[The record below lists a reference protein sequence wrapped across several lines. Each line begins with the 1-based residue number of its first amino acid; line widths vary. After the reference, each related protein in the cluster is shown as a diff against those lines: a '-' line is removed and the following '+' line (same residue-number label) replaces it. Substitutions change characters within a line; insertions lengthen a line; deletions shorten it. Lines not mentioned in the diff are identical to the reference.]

1 MAEIN
6 SLKGW
11 RYNSDIF
18 ENIDNLTSPLFDI
31 NTKKDYLYSNA
42 YNSINIS
49 SPKQGYL
56 KAKDVLDKW
65 KSENIIVEDEKPSI
79 YVYYQY
85 FELSDDE
92 KVHCRKGFI
101 CNVRIYDW
109 SENIVLRHEHTIP
122 DAVQD
127 RLKLLENIKINTS
140 PTHGIYSDP
149 DLVLEKYM
157 DESIK
162 TPVYDSIDYQ
172 GVRDIM
178 AIIDNPQIIKHFI
191 DCLKEKKIII
201 ADGHHRYES
210 SLLYK
215 KSMEKYDPDYNS
227 DKLYNYHLMYLTNS
241 EKNDIKIFPTHRILK
256 DFDNLNK
263 EDFLNKLS
271 MYFNILK
278 LKDSC
283 DINFE
288 IVKSKYSFAI
298 MLKDSIYSINLKPE
312 FINKIEWDL
321 PEVVKQLDI
330 TVLHYFILYK
340 VLGISQQEQ
349 RTNENIDFRTDF
361 SECYT
366 GLINGNY
373 QLVIITEAVSM
384 NEVQDVCYSG
394 NVMPQKSTF
403 FYPKV
408 ICGFVF
414 SDI

>member
-1 MAEIN
+1 MAEII
-6 SLKGW
+6 SLNGW
-11 RYNSDIF
+11 RYSSEIF
-18 ENIDNLTSPLFDI
+18 KDIDNLTSPLFDI
-31 NTKKDYLYSNA
+31 NTKKDYLYNNP

-49 SPKQGYL
+49 SPNQGYL
-56 KAKDVLDKW
+56 KAKEILNKW
-65 KSENIIVEDEKPSI
+65 KSENIIVEDNKSSI

-85 FELSDDE
+85 FKLPNDQKEY
-92 KVHCRKGFI
+92 CRKGFI
-101 CNVRIYDW
+101 CNVKIYDW
-109 SENIVLRHEHTIP
+109 DENIILRHEHTIP

-127 RLKLLENIKINTS
+127 RLKLLESIKMNTS

-149 DLVLEKYM
+149 DLSLENYM
-157 DESIK
+157 DQSIK
-162 TPVYDSIDYQ
+162 APIYDSIDYQ
-172 GVRDIM
+172 GVRDVM
-178 AIIDNPQIIKHFI
+178 SIIDDPQIIKHFI
-191 DCLKEKKIII
+191 SCLKEKKIII

-215 KSMEKYDPDYNS
+215 KNMEKNDPDYS
-227 DKLYNYHLMYLTNS
+227 EDKIYNYHLMYLTNS

-263 EDFLNKLS
+263 ERFLNKLAI
-271 MYFNILK
+271 YFDILK

-288 IVKSKYSFAI
+288 IAKTKYSFGI
-298 MLKDSIYSINLKPE
+298 MLKDSIYSITLKPE
-312 FINKIEWDL
+312 YINKIDWDL
-321 PEVVKQLDI
+321 PEEVKHLDI
-330 TVLHYFILYK
+330 TVLHYFIIYK
-340 VLGISQQEQ
+340 VLGIDNEQQ
-349 RTNENIDFRTDF
+349 RTSENIDFRTDF

-373 QLVIITEAVSM
+373 QLVIITETVTMA
-384 NEVQDVCYSG
+384 EVKDVCYSG

-414 SDI
+414 SSI